1 MCFDPISLL
10 ATMGLTSAGTA
21 AAGAAGAAGTAAAGS
36 SIMGTIGTIA
46 SIGSGVV
53 GAVSSIQGGNAAA
66 AAASATAQQQERA
79 AIQAMEASE
88 REAMLTQRRA
98 AQMRGEN
105 RVALAA
111 QGVNVN
117 SVEALELLENFDT
130 QVEEDLFAIRENGV
144 RAANSYGQDA
154 ANSRA
159 QGASAKSQGR
169 WGAGSSLLSTAARV
183 GERWRP
189 YVYQNRVT
197 AQGGYN

>member
-1 MCFDPISLL
+1 
-10 ATMGLTSAGTA
+10 MGLTSAGTA

-117 SVEALELLENFDT
+117 SVEAIELLENFDT

>member
-10 ATMGLTSAGTA
+10 ATMGLSSAGTA
-21 AAGAAGAAGTAAAGS
+21 AAGAAAGTAAAGS

-53 GAVSSIQGGNAAA
+53 GAVSSIQSGNAAA
-66 AAASATAQQQERA
+66 AAANATAQQQERA
-79 AIQAMEASE
+79 AVQALEASE
-88 REAMLTQRRA
+88 REATLTQRRA

-117 SVEALELLENFDT
+117 STEALELLENFDT

-159 QGASAKSQGR
+159 QGASARSQGR
-169 WGAGSSLLSTAARV
+169 WGAASTLLGTAARV

-189 YVYQNRVT
+189 YVYQNRVN
-197 AQGGYN
+197 AQGGY